1 MIIHPPRYCNL
12 TKFLIKSCG
21 LRSYIA
27 ALFACA
33 KIIGVFFN
41 SEECEHQIY
50 GILQYLEKENS
61 IHYRSE

>member
-1 MIIHPPRYCNL
+1 MIIYPSRYCNL

-27 ALFACA
+27 ALFGRA
-33 KIIGVFFN
+33 KIIGFFFN

-50 GILQYLEKENS
+50 RILQYLEKRKFNTLPF
-61 IHYRSE
+61 